1 MAVDPIDVSGL
12 FSLDSKKLIEAHE
25 MVANE
30 VIGLRAELSVL
41 LTEIKAIL
49 WQQKLLLDQIKE
61 QGE

>member
-1 MAVDPIDVSGL
+1 MSVDPIDVSDL

-30 VIGLRAELSVL
+30 VLGLKTDISVL

-61 QGE
+61 QGQ